1 MSKRSLMLATEVR
14 SLIAPIL
21 RTCPQECGIVSI
33 TRVEISDDNSYA
45 TLYISA
51 LMQPELALKYL
62 DGQKKELQRR
72 FAGTATFKI
81 PVLRF
86 RIDDMLIKA
95 SRIDQLL
102 EEASKQLPQDTSKTT
117 QE

>member
-1 MSKRSLMLATEVR
+1 MLATEVR

-33 TRVEISDDNSYA
+33 TRVEISEDNAYA

-51 LMQPELALKYL
+51 LRESEQALTHL
-62 DGQKKELQRR
+62 NGQRKDLQRR
-72 FAGTATFKI
+72 FAGMPSFKI
-81 PVLRF
+81 PLLRF
-86 RIDDMLIKA
+86 RIDDTVIRGM
-95 SRIDQLL
+95 RIDQLL
-102 EEASKQLPQDTSKTT
+102 QEASKQLPEDSSKSP